1 MQKKRFSW
9 SVIYLYTLRGFLCI
23 FVLHINVHMWIPTIF
38 ATFTTHKQ
46 FWKKK
51 CLRQR
56 RNFTF
61 QLKYFFVKKN
71 KLLFIFCCHTIKPC
85 CFAFLRKFP
94 WRQREQ
100 KKLFAKLNLFR
111 YLTNRWRQRWILHL
125 CFHLFLSGDSNDKNN
140 LNPFHMFFKYYYIR
154 WYFKSWWKPP
164 LLSTL

>member
-38 ATFTTHKQ
+38 ATFTTHKK

-61 QLKYFFVKKN
+61 QLKYFFVKKTQTFVHFLLPYN
-71 KLLFIFCCHTIKPC
+71 KAMLLCILAKVSM
-85 CFAFLRKFP
+85 AS
-94 WRQREQ
+94 EGA
-100 KKLFAKLNLFR
+100 KKVICKINLFR

-164 LLSTL
+164 LSTL

>member
-1 MQKKRFSW
+1 MHFCTSYQCTYVDSDNFCH
-9 SVIYLYTLRGFLCI
+9 LYYPRAIL
-23 FVLHINVHMWIPTIF
+23 
-38 ATFTTHKQ
+38 
-46 FWKKK
+46 KKK

-164 LLSTL
+164 LSTL